1 LRNPRNLL
9 SLALCATAA
18 AASAQISLSSIS
30 ANYTLNPGA
39 TTLAWFNFVDSAGLS
54 VDFTQ
59 NAPAFRVGASTT
71 FSTGSSTITYNVTS
85 VSAIGSVDLVLQG
98 DVENFGRIQFSE
110 SATAS
115 SNSIGSISG
124 SILGAS
130 YSGGANG
137 AFTNIYHLNFSQAVT
152 SFSMS
157 ETMSEDINGQSLP
170 SASLAVVGTVEQD
183 FAAAVPEPAS
193 MVGLALGAIALI
205 RRRRK

>member
-1 LRNPRNLL
+1 MRNPRNLL